1 MTGQLSFEV
10 MDLLCSRLCHDLI
23 SPVGAINN
31 GVELIEDLGEDMAGE
46 AIGLIAQSGR
56 RAAGRLRCYR
66 LCYGAAGAQSTV
78 GLDEA
83 RDIAAG
89 YLEGGKTM
97 LDWNASGDWGV
108 EGPPLGTVKVV
119 LNMVVLAE
127 EALSQGGRISVRLD
141 DVDGRRAF
149 SILAEGQNA
158 RLRDK
163 QDVALDGTLP
173 IDELSARTVHAYVT
187 GLFAGRFAMS
197 VSFSNAEENRLRL
210 QLMLPAAN

>member
-1 MTGQLSFEV
+1 MTGQLTYEV

-83 RDIAAG
+83 RDIGAG
-89 YLEGGKTM
+89 YLEGGKAT
-97 LDWNASGDWGV
+97 LVWNVRTDWGV
-108 EGPPLGTVKVV
+108 DGPPAGTVKVL
-119 LNMVVLAE
+119 LNLLVVAD
-127 EALSQGGRISVRLD
+127 EALSQGGVISVQVD
-141 DVDGRRAF
+141 DGPAGRVI
-149 SILAEGQNA
+149 SIRAEGINA
-158 RLRDK
+158 GLREH
-163 QDVALDGTLP
+163 QDAALDGTVETENLN
-173 IDELSARTVHAYVT
+173 ARTIQAYVT
-187 GLFAGRFAMS
+187 GLFARRFGMAINHS
-197 VSFSNAEENRLRL
+197 LVEGGPVKL
-210 QLMLPAAN
+210 QLILP

>member
-1 MTGQLSFEV
+1 MTGQLTFEV

-66 LCYGAAGAQSTV
+66 LCYGTAGSQATV

-89 YLEGGKTM
+89 YLEGGKAT
-97 LDWNASGDWGV
+97 LAWNVATDWGV
-108 EGPPLGTVKVV
+108 DGPPAGTIKVL
-119 LNMVVLAE
+119 LNLLVVAD
-127 EALSQGGRISVRLD
+127 EALSQGGVISVRVD
-141 DVDGRRAF
+141 DTPAGRA
-149 SILAEGQNA
+149 IVIHAEGIDA
-158 RLRDK
+158 GLREH
-163 QDVALDGTLP
+163 QDAALDGTVATE
-173 IDELSARTVHAYVT
+173 ELSARTVQAFVT
-187 GLFAGRFAMS
+187 GLFARRFAMTIDHS
-197 VSFSNAEENRLRL
+197 MVEGGPLKL
-210 QLMLPAAN
+210 QLILP